1 MAAQITQAE
10 INELKAQFDKKVGKF
25 SVTFDKDE
33 NGEENFKIY
42 NGKSGADAYWSG
54 KIILQNDY
62 SISWKFSL
70 LDGATL
76 STESFKIDDNTK
88 DIVLY
93 IKDMYD
99 IWYQSISPYIGEE
112 MSNPTS
118 PSQANVEVPTEEQL
132 PIAESI
138 NLNNRQK
145 VINENNDRMKRLAG
159 L

>member
-112 MSNPTS
+112 ISNPTS
-118 PSQANVEVPTEEQL
+118 PSQANAEALTEEQL

>member
-10 INELKAQFDKKVGKF
+10 INQLKSQFDKKLGKF
-25 SVTFDKDE
+25 SVIFDKDE

-70 LDGATL
+70 LDGLTL
-76 STESFKIDDNTK
+76 SSEAFKVDENTK

-99 IWYQSISPYIGEE
+99 IWYQNISPYIVNL
-112 MSNPTS
+112 SPTLPRISIIFIESFSSIKIFVKTGS
-118 PSQANVEVPTEEQL
+118 PCITPIL
-132 PIAESI
+132 PLL
-138 NLNNRQK
+138 LNS
-145 VINENNDRMKRLAG
+145 
-159 L
+159 